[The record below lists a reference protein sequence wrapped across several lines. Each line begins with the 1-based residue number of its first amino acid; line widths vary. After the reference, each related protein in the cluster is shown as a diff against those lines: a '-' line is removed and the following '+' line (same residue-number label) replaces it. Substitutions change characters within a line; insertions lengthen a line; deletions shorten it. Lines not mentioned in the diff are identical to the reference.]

1 MANHVTKHERDAL
14 RRAALDITK
23 LDADGQ
29 IINRAA
35 TVADLMVWQP
45 GVSKPRAERAVA
57 YAARRKRSPDYE
69 PPTAGRPA
77 TLDDGQAVT
86 VYLPAAMAERAAELG
101 DGNVSAGVRIA
112 LQRALV

>member
-14 RRAALDITK
+14 RRAALDITH
-23 LDADGQ
+23 LYADGRV
-29 IINRAA
+29 IDHHE
-35 TVADLMVWQP
+35 TVMFLVEQEC
-45 GVSKPRAERAVA
+45 VSVQRAERAVA

-86 VYLPAAMAERAAELG
+86 VYLPAAMAERAAKLG
-101 DGNVSAGVRIA
+101 GGNVSAGVRIA
-112 LQRALV
+112 LQKTLA

>member
-1 MANHVTKHERDAL
+1 MKLSEF
-14 RRAALDITK
+14 LDGYQSDDNEWWRLEQGEAQNIF
-23 LDADGQ
+23 DGAVEG
-29 IINRAA
+29 IAVLGA
-35 TVADLMVWQP
+35 
-45 GVSKPRAERAVA
+45 RAERAVA

-112 LQRALV
+112 LQRALS

>member
-23 LDADGQ
+23 LDADGK
-29 IINRAA
+29 IIDRAA
-35 TVADLMVWQP
+35 TVADLMDWTD
-45 GVSKPRAERAVA
+45 VSKQRAERAVA

-86 VYLPAAMAERAAELG
+86 VYLPAAMAERAAKLG
-101 DGNVSAGVRIA
+101 GGNVSAGVRIA
-112 LQRALV
+112 LQRALS